1 MKLRLLYFTSLI
13 FILTM
18 VVACKPKAV
27 VPTFNIKV
35 TEVTLTSGGTGLQ
48 FKASC
53 TNTEIKMD
61 KVVFTSPDNTP
72 GLEYSFNGRTCLKD
86 EFFPLQT
93 IVDAYTKETGIWK
106 MRFSGI
112 HMGDAAPFT
121 VDGSIQVYQ

>member
-1 MKLRLLYFTSLI
+1 MKLRLLHFTSLI
-13 FILTM
+13 LM
-18 VVACKPKAV
+18 LSMMVACKPKAV

-61 KVVFTSPDNTP
+61 KVVFTSPNNTP
-72 GLEYSFNGRTCLKD
+72 GLEFNFNGRTCLKD
-86 EFFPLQT
+86 EFFPLQA

-106 MRFSGI
+106 IRFSGI

-121 VDGSIQVYQ
+121 VDGSIQVCQ

>member
-1 MKLRLLYFTSLI
+1 MI
-13 FILTM
+13 FIIGFLSS
-18 VVACKPKAV
+18 CKPKAV

-61 KVVFTSPDNTP
+61 KVVFTSPNNTP
-72 GLEYSFNGRTCLKD
+72 GLEFNFNGRTCLKD
-86 EFFPLQT
+86 EFFPLQA

-106 MRFSGI
+106 IRFSGI

>member
-1 MKLRLLYFTSLI
+1 MKLRLLHFTSLI
-13 FILTM
+13 LM
-18 VVACKPKAV
+18 LSMMVACKPKAV

-61 KVVFTSPDNTP
+61 KVVFTSPNNTP
-72 GLEYSFNGRTCLKD
+72 GLEFNFNGRTCLKD
-86 EFFPLQT
+86 EFFPLQA

-106 MRFSGI
+106 IRFSGI